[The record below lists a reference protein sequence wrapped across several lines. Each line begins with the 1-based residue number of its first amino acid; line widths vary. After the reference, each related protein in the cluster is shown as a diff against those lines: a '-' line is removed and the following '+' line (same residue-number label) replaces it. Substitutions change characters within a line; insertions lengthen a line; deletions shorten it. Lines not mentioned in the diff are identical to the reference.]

1 MDSKPKQYYMGVD
14 QYGNTFH
21 GLIHPRKDLIDKLG
35 GSSAKKVYIDKKD
48 GSTKH
53 VGYIVN
59 THWVTLY
66 EVTPFE
72 REA

>member
-1 MDSKPKQYYMGVD
+1 MQSENIMGID

-21 GLIHPRKDLIDKLG
+21 HLGKHPRKALIDKLG
-35 GSSAKKVYIDKKD
+35 GSSASKMYADKKD
-48 GSTKH
+48 GSSVH

-66 EVTPFE
+66 RVEPFE
-72 REA
+72 KPA